1 MARFDGKTV
10 VITGGTSGI
19 GLAAAKRIID
29 EGGKVMVTGRSEKGL
44 ERAREELPSAAIVLK
59 NDAADPAQAQALAEE
74 VSARDMKIDGLFLN
88 AGFGVL
94 KPLEETDAA
103 HFDAMNEVNVRGV
116 ALHLAALKPHLGE
129 GASVLVTGSVS
140 PYLGQAGG
148 AVYAGTKGA
157 VRGMVTAWAA
167 ELAPSGIRVNSL
179 APGPIETNFFE
190 GMGLTEEQIAGF
202 SEMIKKM
209 VALGRF
215 GTSEEAAAVACFL
228 LSDDAS
234 YVTGSEYMVDGGMT
248 YR

>member
-1 MARFDGKTV
+1 M
-10 VITGGTSGI
+10 
-19 GLAAAKRIID
+19 
-29 EGGKVMVTGRSEKGL
+29 
-44 ERAREELPSAAIVLK
+44 LK
-59 NDAADPAQAQALAEE
+59 NDAADPAQAQALADE
-74 VSARDMKIDGLFLN
+74 VAARDMTIDGLFLN
-88 AGFGVL
+88 AGIGVL
-94 KPLEETDAA
+94 KPIDETDAA
-103 HFDAMNEVNVRGV
+103 HFVAMNEVNVRGV
-116 ALHLAALKPHLGE
+116 ALHLAALKPHLNE

-140 PYLGQAGG
+140 PCLGQAGG

-157 VRGMVTAWAA
+157 VLGMVTAWAA
-167 ELAPSGIRVNSL
+167 ELAPQGIRVNAL

-209 VALGRF
+209 LALDRF

-234 YVTGSEYMVDGGMT
+234 YVAGSEYMVDGGMT